1 MKFTSTVVLLSE
13 RYVPPKYPGLCQMFE
28 KHVQNTQCSHH
39 SSPAHLHD
47 TVLIA
52 IKCQNDDYRISHIK
66 NKNSSRLD
74 FLIDVSKCV
83 VHY

>member
-13 RYVPPKYPGLCQMFE
+13 RYIPPKYPGLCQMFE
-28 KHVQNTQCSHH
+28 KPFKTHNVHTI

-52 IKCQNDDYRISHIK
+52 IKCQNDDTEFHT
-66 NKNSSRLD
+66 
-74 FLIDVSKCV
+74 
-83 VHY
+83 